1 MILHPHHLITM
12 NTKFFITSLF
22 MLSFIGLSAQDNTVK
37 GLQSDADKKFVEDT
51 THKSGWKKGGL
62 FTLNVAQ
69 GSLSNWQ
76 GGGDKS
82 SFSAVGFLN
91 LFANLREGRNLWT
104 NTLDLGYGYINTT
117 SLGSRKSDDRIDLL
131 SKYGYQMSRNWYASA
146 LFNFRSQFAPG
157 YSYEQDANGNDIKT
171 LTSKF
176 MAPAYI
182 LLSLGADFKPVPYF
196 SLFLSPLTERWIVVS
211 DDVLSAQGAYGVE
224 PGKKSR
230 NELGAFLSAEF
241 NKDVMTNVT
250 YKSRFDAFSNY
261 KNNPQN
267 IDIYWTNV
275 LAMKVNKYLSAN
287 IAVDLLYDD
296 NAVARVQLRQ
306 LLGIGFSA
314 KF

>member
-1 MILHPHHLITM
+1 MREVFRCYTM
-12 NTKFFITSLF
+12 NRLIVPLLLLTT
-22 MLSFIGLSAQDNTVK
+22 LSDAALAQDNSIKT
-37 GLQSDADKKFVEDT
+37 LQQESSRQIADDT
-51 THKSGWKKGGL
+51 AHKHGWRSGGF
-62 FTLNVAQ
+62 FTLNLAQ

-91 LFANLREGRNLWT
+91 VFAILKEGRHVWD

-131 SKYGYQMSRNWYASA
+131 SKYGYDVGNKWFLTG
-146 LFNFRSQFAPG
+146 LFNFRSQFAAG
-157 YSYEQDANGNDIKT
+157 YAYTEDAGDVDTKT

-176 MAPAYI
+176 LAPAYVLI
-182 LLSLGADFKPVPYF
+182 SAGFDYKPAPYF
-196 SLFLSPLTERWIVVS
+196 SVFISPLTERWIIVN
-211 DDVLSAQGAYGVE
+211 DDSLSAAGAYGVE
-224 PGKKSR
+224 PGEKSR

-241 NKDVMTNVT
+241 TRDIMTNVT

-261 KNNPQN
+261 KSKARN
-267 IDIYWTNV
+267 IDIFWTNI
-275 LAMKVNKYLSAN
+275 LAMKVNRFLTAN

-296 NAVARVQLRQ
+296 DAIGRLQLRQ

>member
-1 MILHPHHLITM
+1 MKNGLL
-12 NTKFFITSLF
+12 SLT
-22 MLSFIGLSAQDNTVK
+22 LALLCTGTAVAQDNTVRE
-37 GLQSDADKKFVEDT
+37 LQNESSKTIGDDT
-51 THKSGWKKGGL
+51 THKSGWRTGGL

-91 LFANLREGRNLWT
+91 LFARFKEGRHVWA

-131 SKYGYQMSRNWYASA
+131 SKYGYDIGNKWYLSG
-146 LFNFRSQFAPG
+146 LVNFRSQFAPG
-157 YSYEQDANGNDIKT
+157 YSYAEDANGIETKT

-176 MAPAYI
+176 MAPAY
-182 LLSLGADFKPVPYF
+182 LLVSAGFDYKPVPYF
-196 SLFLSPLTERWIVVS
+196 SVFLSPITERWIIVS
-211 DDVLSAQGAYGVE
+211 DDVLSAAGAYGVE

-241 NKDVMTNVT
+241 NRDIMTNVT
-250 YKSRFDAFSNY
+250 YKSRLDAFSNY
-261 KNNPQN
+261 KENPQN
-267 IDIYWTNV
+267 IDIFWTNI
-275 LAMKVNKYLSAN
+275 LALKVNQYLSAN
-287 IAVDLLYDD
+287 IALDFLYDD
-296 NAVARVQLRQ
+296 DAIGRLQLRQ

>member
-1 MILHPHHLITM
+1 MTLRILTA
-12 NTKFFITSLF
+12 FICCAAGLF
-22 MLSFIGLSAQDNTVK
+22 ATAQDNTIK
-37 GLQSDADKKFVEDT
+37 QLQGDANRAVEKDT
-51 THKSGWKKGGL
+51 AHTYGWKTGGL
-62 FTLNVAQ
+62 FTMNLAQ
-69 GSLSNWQ
+69 GSLTNWQ

-91 LFANLREGRNLWT
+91 LNASWIEGRHVWN

-117 SLGSRKSDDRIDLL
+117 SLGSRKSDDRMDLL
-131 SKYGYQMSRNWYASA
+131 SKYGYDIGKKWYLSS

-157 YSYEQDANGNDIKT
+157 YTYAQDENGIDTKT

-176 MAPAYI
+176 LAPAYV
-182 LLSLGADFKPVPYF
+182 LLSLGFDYKPVPYF
-196 SLFLSPLTERWIVVS
+196 SVFISPLTERWIIVN
-211 DDVLSAQGAYGVE
+211 DDALSAIGAYGVD
-224 PGKKSR
+224 PGKISR

-241 NKDVMTNVT
+241 NKDIMTNVT

-261 KNNPQN
+261 KTKAGN
-267 IDIYWTNV
+267 IDIFWTNI

-287 IAVDLLYDD
+287 VALDLLYDD
-296 NAVARVQLRQ
+296 DAIGRIQMRQ

>member
-1 MILHPHHLITM
+1 MKKMFLLTLSLSLILSTVV
-12 NTKFFITSLF
+12 
-22 MLSFIGLSAQDNTVK
+22 AQDNSIK
-37 GLQSDADKKFVEDT
+37 ELQSQANKKFESDT
-51 THKSGWKKGGL
+51 THTSGWKKGGL

-91 LFANLREGRNLWT
+91 LFAILREGRSLWN

-131 SKYGYQMSRNWYASA
+131 SKYGYQLSRNWYAA
-146 LFNFRSQFAPG
+146 TLFNFRTQFSSG
-157 YSYEQDANGNDIKT
+157 YTYEEDPNGVDTRT

-182 LLSLGADFKPVPYF
+182 LLSLGFDFKPVSYF
-196 SLFLSPLTERWIVVS
+196 SVYMSPLTERWIIVN
-211 DDVLSAQGAYGVE
+211 DDFLSSIGAYGVT
-224 PGKKSR
+224 PGEKSR

-241 NKDVMTNVT
+241 NKNVMTNVAF
-250 YKSRFDAFSNY
+250 KSRFDAFSNY
-261 KNNPQN
+261 KDKPGN
-267 IDIYWTNV
+267 IDIFWTNI
-275 LAMKVNKYLSAN
+275 LAMKVNEYLSAN

-296 NAVARVQLRQ
+296 NAIARLQLRQ